1 MLSIAQ
7 QSIVAPS
14 AHQLGAAS
22 HLPADSFPDEVSLSE
37 AGNAFTVPQI
47 PALVPLDFRWHP
59 SPADSSI
66 IQRKANGVENLV
78 GIKDANAKGAYDF
91 YNHIVLRIG
100 DVSRLT
106 LSNIKSAFMR
116 AMLDARFENPSIA
129 CYGVWGQNESPYL
142 PHIQYKSFR
151 SHNEARAWANDRICI
166 RATTLTGEEL
176 RIERNKRRAAATP
189 KSANSLD
196 VIISADV
203 HSEKAIITP
212 GTKVEVVCLFNH
224 LIWDGKGRQ
233 FASEL
238 VQRASKILDN
248 KEENKMPAHRW
259 GEEKARLDPPI
270 LDVLQV
276 GLENLGPD
284 YEALQQR
291 LLSSQL
297 RVGLSWGLQITKNQ
311 GVSCEIR
318 RSFSLDQSKKIIK
331 TVRDRLGPAYNAGHL
346 GHAALVLA
354 MLKHNPITASDQS
367 TACLYSPLPVDGR
380 LYLQEDRTTQRYG
393 NVQAGAV
400 VDFPR
405 LASWAVNEKDPN
417 GVKVALQNLAM
428 HIKKSYDYWLGQ
440 SDYLLPMGVNYH
452 NYISNFVASSD
463 TIPDI
468 YAPPFCNDGRAE
480 SIIPYEVY
488 GPSGTKLFEVEDCYG
503 GVQIISFNAL
513 LRMDSWKGTMR
524 LAFLYNDGH
533 FSDEQAQLFLA
544 DVIHYMV
551 EFIE

>member
-1 MLSIAQ
+1 MISVAQ
-7 QSIVAPS
+7 KTIVAPS
-14 AHQLGAAS
+14 AHQLGAADNLS
-22 HLPADSFPDEVSLSE
+22 TDTFADEIPPSEV
-37 AGNAFTVPQI
+37 GNTFSVPQI
-47 PALVPLDFRWHP
+47 PALEPSEFRWHP

-78 GIKDANAKGAYDF
+78 GIKEANAKGAYDF
-91 YNHIVLRIG
+91 YNHIVLRVG

-129 CYGVWGQNESPYL
+129 CYGVWGQNENPHL

-151 SHNEARAWANDRICI
+151 SHSEARAWANDSICI
-166 RATTLTGEEL
+166 RATSLTGEEL
-176 RIERNKRRAAATP
+176 RIERNKRRAAAAP

-196 VIISADV
+196 VIISADTT
-203 HSEKAIITP
+203 SEKAILVP

-224 LIWDGKGRQ
+224 LIWDGKGRL

-248 KEENKMPAHRW
+248 KEENKMPMHRW

-276 GLENLGPD
+276 GLERLGPD
-284 YEALQQR
+284 YEATLQR

-297 RVGLSWGLQITKNQ
+297 QVGSSWGLQIAKNQ
-311 GVSCEIR
+311 GISCEIR
-318 RSFSLDQSKKIIK
+318 HSFTLDQSKKI
-331 TVRDRLGPAYNAGHL
+331 TEAVRDRLGLGYNAGHL

-354 MLKHNPITASDQS
+354 MLKHNPIAASDQS
-367 TACLYSPLPVDGR
+367 KACLYSPLPVDGR

-400 VDFPR
+400 VDFPH
-405 LASWAVNEKDPN
+405 LASWAINEKDPN
-417 GVKVALQNLAM
+417 GAKIALKRLAQ
-428 HIKKSYDYWLGQ
+428 HIKKSYDYWLEQ
-440 SDYLLPMGVNYH
+440 SDFLLPMGITYH
-452 NYISNFVASSD
+452 NYISNFVATSD

-480 SIIPYEVY
+480 SIIPYDVV
-488 GPSGTKLFEVEDCYG
+488 GPSGTKLFNVEDCYG
-503 GVQIISFNAL
+503 GVQIIAFNAYVG
-513 LRMDSWKGTMR
+513 SAANYS
-524 LAFLYNDGH
+524 LAE
-533 FSDEQAQLFLA
+533 SR
-544 DVIHYMV
+544 
-551 EFIE
+551 